1 MDDEPNQDSKTE
13 PPSPRKREQAA
24 EQGQFAHSPDLV
36 SGLVLFVGVAGLLYL
51 AHTLGSGLLTQ
62 TRQDLRRLPW
72 SSLTIEDVQ
81 HLFTAKAIH
90 ALSIAGLLIGLLFAA
105 TLTVNVAQIGF
116 HFNFNRLEMNWER
129 IALYHWDRL
138 ISRT

>member
-1 MDDEPNQDSKTE
+1 MADELDQQSKTE

-51 AHTLGSGLLTQ
+51 AQALGSGLLAQ
-62 TRQDLRRLPW
+62 TRLDLARLPY
-72 SSLTIEDVQ
+72 SSLSIEEVQ
-81 HLFTAKAIH
+81 TLFTSKAVH
-90 ALSIAGLLIGLLFAA
+90 ALSIAGLLIGLLFVA

-116 HFNFNRLEMNWER
+116 HF
-129 IALYHWDRL
+129 
-138 ISRT
+138 